1 MLYQLYVVSA
11 FTNYLNGLSYSDCL
25 LAMTQRVH
33 EKEETII
40 GEELGA
46 HPMEREDDITP
57 ATKPVNAVSS
67 ASINIFLYSIRHTL
81 VTQQDV
87 LSLHDVYFTAPRISA

>member
-1 MLYQLYVVSA
+1 MKVQQPYSTVAAS
-11 FTNYLNGLSYSDCL
+11 GLSYSDCL

-33 EKEETII
+33 EEEETII

-57 ATKPVNAVSS
+57 ATKPVNAASSVVSDFFTS
-67 ASINIFLYSIRHTL
+67 FL
-81 VTQQDV
+81 
-87 LSLHDVYFTAPRISA
+87 